1 MFSLRSWYFIIFF
14 VLVRC
19 RCESATLESKDI
31 TGLDFYGGEK
41 SPVPAKRN
49 DLTGV
54 TQLLRRA
61 TSNSD
66 STAFAILTG
75 CVAGILILL
84 VLFVFAWTRL
94 KRRRILDV
102 EKGVVSLDS
111 EVLPSIPPSKPSSK
125 LSSRSSS
132 NRSSWAFLQLRF
144 ARRKLWASIEK
155 ESPKAY
161 PYPFPDP
168 DGTTGP
174 EREDSLMFH
183 GIPALSKPEAAIIP
197 DQSSVAHSR
206 TSREKNMPC
215 AALPVDGGILSVSAS
230 VAYETDGDEM
240 VTHSNRREVRFAP
253 VAVQIPTVSPGGN
266 GCAVVAQTI
275 IANKQKPRQ
284 GHSST
289 DSLSRSP
296 TRSRKGSLL
305 SGPPLTVQRHAPTS
319 PTEENSVDIASY
331 YASAQTS
338 GQTLEEELS
347 RMLSEQTIVERGEE
361 TQRNQ

>member
-1 MFSLRSWYFIIFF
+1 MFSLRSWYFILFF

-19 RCESATLESKDI
+19 RCESATLESKDVN
-31 TGLDFYGGEK
+31 GPEFYGGEK

-84 VLFVFAWTRL
+84 VIFVFVWTRL
-94 KRRRILDV
+94 KRRRILDI
-102 EKGVVSLDS
+102 EKGVVSSDS
-111 EVLPSIPPSKPSSK
+111 EVPSSIPPSKSSFK
-125 LSSRSSS
+125 LSPRSSS

-144 ARRKLWASIEK
+144 ARRKLWDSIEK

-174 EREDSLMFH
+174 EREESLIFH

-197 DQSSVAHSR
+197 DQSTIAHPR

-215 AALPVDGGILSVSAS
+215 AVLPVEGGVLSVPAS
-230 VAYETDGDEM
+230 VAHETDDDEM

-253 VAVQIPTVSPGGN
+253 VAMQIPTVSPGGN
-266 GCAVVAQTI
+266 GNAVVAQTI

-284 GHSST
+284 GHSPT

-305 SGPPLTVQRHAPTS
+305 SGPPLTVQQLTPTS

-331 YASAQTS
+331 YASAHTS

-347 RMLSEQTIVERGEE
+347 RMLSEQEE

>member
-19 RCESATLESKDI
+19 RCESATLESKDV

-84 VLFVFAWTRL
+84 VLFVFIWTRL

-102 EKGVVSLDS
+102 EKGVVSSDT
-111 EVLPSIPPSKPSSK
+111 EVPSSIPPSKSSLK
-125 LSSRSSS
+125 LSPRSSS

-144 ARRKLWASIEK
+144 ARRKLWDSIEK

-174 EREDSLMFH
+174 EH
-183 GIPALSKPEAAIIP
+183 
-197 DQSSVAHSR
+197 QSSVAHPR

-215 AALPVDGGILSVSAS
+215 TVLLPVEGGVLSVPAS
-230 VAYETDGDEM
+230 MAHETDDDEM
-240 VTHSNRREVRFAP
+240 VTHSNRRE
-253 VAVQIPTVSPGGN
+253 
-266 GCAVVAQTI
+266 
-275 IANKQKPRQ
+275 KPRQ
-284 GHSST
+284 GHSPT

-305 SGPPLTVQRHAPTS
+305 SGPPLTVQQLTPTS

-331 YASAQTS
+331 YASAHTS

-347 RMLSEQTIVERGEE
+347 RMLSEQEE